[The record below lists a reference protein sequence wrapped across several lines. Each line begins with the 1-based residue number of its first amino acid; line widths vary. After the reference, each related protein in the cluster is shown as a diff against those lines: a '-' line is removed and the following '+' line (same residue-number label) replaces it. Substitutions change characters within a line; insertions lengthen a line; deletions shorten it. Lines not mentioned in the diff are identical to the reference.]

1 MARKQL
7 IEHEAAKYEVI
18 AGLERALDRTYRHLL
33 KTAQRRWESTFTGKD
48 PSDACVSV
56 RIEANHP
63 QKRCL
68 PGAGFLKAGKVTL
81 RDRAKRALP
90 HFAH

>member
-1 MARKQL
+1 MKRK
-7 IEHEAAKYEVI
+7 EVI
-18 AGLERALDRTYRHLL
+18 QPKAITSDVVAGLERALDRTYRSLL
-33 KTAQRRWESTFTGKD
+33 KTAQRRWEQSFAGKE

-56 RIEANHP
+56 RIGAALPE
-63 QKRCL
+63 KRCVR
-68 PGAGFLKAGKVTL
+68 GSGFLKVGKVTL

>member
-1 MARKQL
+1 MRRKQP
-7 IEHEAAKYEVI
+7 IEHQAAKYEVI
-18 AGLERALDRTYRHLL
+18 AGLERALDRTYRHLR

-56 RIEANHP
+56 RIEPARHEKP
-63 QKRCL
+63 CL

-81 RDRAKRALP
+81 KDRAKRALP

>member
-1 MARKQL
+1 MNRKGV
-7 IEHEAAKYEVI
+7 IRREAAKYEVI
-18 AGLERALDRTYRHLL
+18 EGLERALDRTYHHLL

-56 RIEANHP
+56 HIGAKHP
-63 QKRCL
+63 QKRCV

-81 RDRAKRALP
+81 KDRAKRALP